1 MTAGLTREIN
11 SGNALSARLGESLFS
26 MVSCCSRRS
35 AFCVD
40 SIIPR
45 SDLLSSQDDFRLSR
59 RTLVGFIFGEIGCV
73 MAESIL
79 FLNPVHGWP
88 RDESHIPT
96 PGDLDFD

>member
-11 SGNALSARLGESLFS
+11 SGNALSARLGKSLFS

-45 SDLLSSQDDFRLSR
+45 SDLLSSHGEFRSSR
-59 RTLVGFIFGEIGCV
+59 RTLVCFIIGAVGCV

-79 FLNPVHGWP
+79 FLNPFSGWP
-88 RDESHIPT
+88 RDEPHIPIH
-96 PGDLDFD
+96 GNLDDD